1 MVERN
6 YRLKSLF
13 IHLALIFLLCVVMI
27 PLLWM
32 LLNSLKTNNEMFK
45 NSLALPNVW
54 KFKNYSY
61 AWQKGLSR
69 YFLNSVFI
77 TAVSVTVICLVGAL
91 AAYGLSRFNFRLKNV
106 IFFFILGGLMVSEY
120 CALVPLYKMMTAAKL
135 YNTQLGLIVIYV
147 AFRLPFSVFLMRSY
161 FLSLPVDVEESA
173 IIDGCNSMRVFWQIL
188 LPLSKPIIVSTAIMS
203 SIFIWNEFLFALV
216 FIEKKVLMT
225 MPVGLQ
231 IFRGQLKID
240 YVSSMAGIVISSVP
254 LIILFLIFQKQFV
267 RGLTAGS
274 VKG

>member
-1 MVERN
+1 
-6 YRLKSLF
+6 
-13 IHLALIFLLCVVMI
+13 
-27 PLLWM
+27 
-32 LLNSLKTNNEMFK
+32 
-45 NSLALPNVW
+45 
-54 KFKNYSY
+54 
-61 AWQKGLSR
+61 
-69 YFLNSVFI
+69 
-77 TAVSVTVICLVGAL
+77 
-91 AAYGLSRFNFRLKNV
+91 
-106 IFFFILGGLMVSEY
+106 MVSEY
-120 CALVPLYKMMTAAKL
+120 CALVPLYKMMTAVKL

-173 IIDGCNSMRVFWQIL
+173 IIDGCNSIRVFWQIL
-188 LPLSKPIIVSTAIMS
+188 LPLSKPIIVSAAIMS

-216 FIEKKVLMT
+216 FIEKKVMMT

-240 YVSSMAGIVISSVP
+240 YVSSMAGIVICSVP